1 MSDRSDPNDI
11 TGALDAAI
19 DAFNEEGHGMPTP
32 EEAINCD
39 EDWTAQLTKGC
50 KLLHLAEKSVIDGY
64 DTAIIELCFGAVE
77 RSLEAYALAEGGD
90 TLRDFHDHT
99 KCYTRAADLGL
110 LSRPTS
116 KRLRQLYDNNRTD
129 SYYGGYRPTQE
140 QAAAMR
146 DLARAIH
153 IHAIKQIREDGICVC
168 NRLSAY
174 W

>member
-1 MSDRSDPNDI
+1 MSNCSDPNDI
-11 TGALDAAI
+11 TEALDAAI
-19 DAFNEEGHGMPTP
+19 DAFNGEGHGMPTP
-32 EEAINCD
+32 EESINSD

-50 KLLHLAEKSVIDGY
+50 KLLDLAEKPVIDGY
-64 DTAIIELCFGAVE
+64 DTAIIELCFGAIE

-110 LSRPTS
+110 VSRHTS

-129 SYYGGYRPTQE
+129 SYYGGNRPTHE
-140 QAAAMR
+140 QADAMR

-153 IHAIKQIREDGICVC
+153 IHATKQILEDGVCVC
-168 NRLSAY
+168 DRLSAY
-174 W
+174 